1 MYIYLY
7 IYVYIYI
14 YTLFF
19 SSPDSFP
26 TANEKLALEC
36 CLSFVAF
43 LTIFS
48 LELVAL
54 DSNEFELLPWSYL

>member
-1 MYIYLY
+1 MYIYA
-7 IYVYIYI
+7 
-14 YTLFF
+14 LFF